1 MQKNLFVFCLLLFA
15 VICFSQNS
23 ITGNV
28 LDSDK
33 NAISGCH
40 LHFGS
45 KSVSSDLYGKFR
57 FKNIPNGK
65 IKINVSCVGYQSID
79 STITIYGNTEIS
91 FVLKTKTTLLPE
103 VAVKNKTNSYNQS
116 VLEQKIKIETLEK
129 YSNQSLGE
137 ALKEVTGVSLLK
149 TGSNIIK
156 PIVNGLHSSRVPVI
170 TNNVRLED
178 QQWGSEHAPNFDV
191 NAAGK
196 ITVIKGASGLQY
208 SGDAVGGLIIIEP
221 RVIKKDTLFGK
232 TLFSLASNGRG
243 GTLSSS
249 IHKGNDKNWSWNV
262 LGTFKYLGDKSSPNY
277 ILSNSGNREINFTGD
292 ATFTGKNYNI
302 TAFYSLYNANTGI
315 LSASHTGNVT
325 DLYNSINNQIP
336 SVINNFSYTIKNPKQ
351 QVQHHIAKLN
361 YNYFFNET
369 ASLATQY
376 SFQFNKRL
384 EFDVRRGD
392 FNNKAAL
399 DLQLKTHT
407 INIDYK
413 KVYHDWNL
421 KSGISASYQNNFA
434 NPSTGIRPLIPNYN
448 KLDAGIYGIASH
460 NFTES
465 LTFDSGIRYDF
476 SNIKA
481 TKYYLKSRWDD
492 RNYSPQ
498 FSSFIIGEDGNQWLT
513 KPEFTFNNLSASAGI
528 HNEFKK
534 KWDLYFNF
542 SLASRNPNPSEFF
555 SDGLHHSTGV
565 IELGDLKL
573 EKEKSFKVATTIQ
586 KKWNGFS
593 IILNPYI
600 NSINNYMFL
609 KPVGFETTIRGA
621 FPVWEYQQT
630 NALLSGLD
638 FETQLKLNNNWNHQF
653 SLALVNGR
661 DVSNKESL
669 IDMPPLNINNKI
681 QFTKKEWYQL
691 LLELKSEIV
700 ASQTQFPNNNFTTN
714 IVVNETLTPVV
725 VDISSPPK
733 GYHLLHFYS
742 EIKFKTTAKI
752 DTTVAFSIQNIFNAN
767 YRDYLNRQ
775 RFFADE
781 MGRNFQLQ
789 LKINY

>member
-1 MQKNLFVFCLLLFA
+1 MQKNLFG
-15 VICFSQNS
+15 ICFLLCIEICFAQNS
-23 ITGNV
+23 I
-28 LDSDK
+28 
-33 NAISGCH
+33 SGKIYNTNNSTIVGSH
-40 LHFGS
+40 VHIGS
-45 KSVSSDLYGKFR
+45 KSVSSDSDGNYSI
-57 FKNIPNGK
+57 KNLPIGLLKVN
-65 IKINVSCVGYQSID
+65 ISCVGYQTID
-79 STITIYGNTEIS
+79 STITVLGNSEIN
-91 FVLKTKTTLLPE
+91 FVLKAKQYLLNEVIVKTK
-103 VAVKNKTNSYNQS
+103 KNTYNQS
-116 VLEQKIKIETLEK
+116 VLEQKIKTETIEK

-137 ALKEVTGVSLLK
+137 ALKEVTGVSILK
-149 TGSNIIK
+149 TGSNIMK
-156 PIVNGLHSSRVPVI
+156 PIINGLHSSRVPVI

-191 NAAGK
+191 NAAAK

-221 RVIKKDTLFGK
+221 TMVKKDTLFGK
-232 TLFSLASNGRG
+232 TLLSLASNGRG
-243 GTLSSS
+243 GTISSS
-249 IHKGNDKNWSWNV
+249 LHKGNDKNWSWNT
-262 LGTFKYLGDKSSPNY
+262 LATYKYLGDRTAPNY
-277 ILSNSGNREINFTGD
+277 VLSNTGNREINFTGD
-292 ATFTGKNYNI
+292 VTFSGKKYDVS
-302 TAFYSLYNANTGI
+302 AFYSLYNANNGI
-315 LSASHTGNVT
+315 LSASHTGNVN

-336 SVINNFSYTIKNPKQ
+336 AIVEDFTYTIKNPKQ
-351 QVQHHIAKLN
+351 QVQHHIAKFN

-407 INIDYK
+407 VNVDYK

-421 KSGISASYQNNFA
+421 KSGISGSYQNNFA
-434 NPSTGIRPLIPNYN
+434 NPSTGIRPLIPNYD
-448 KLDAGIYGIASH
+448 KVDAGIYVIANH

-465 LTFDSGIRYDF
+465 LTFDTGIRYDF
-476 SNIKA
+476 STINA
-481 TKYYLKSRWDD
+481 TKFYLKSRWDE
-492 RNYSPQ
+492 RNYSPE
-498 FSSFIIGEDGNQWLT
+498 FDNFIVGENGNQWLT
-513 KPEFTFNNLSASAGI
+513 KPNFTFHNLSTSAGI
-528 HNEFKK
+528 HYEFQK
-534 KWDLYFNF
+534 KWDLYFNV

-573 EKEKSFKVATTIQ
+573 EKEKSFKVATTLL
-586 KKWNGFS
+586 KKWTGFS
-593 IILNPYI
+593 ISFNPYI
-600 NSINNYMFL
+600 NSIYNYMFL

-630 NALLSGLD
+630 NALLTGFDL
-638 FETQLKLNNNWNHQF
+638 ETQLSLNNNWNHQF
-653 SLALVNGR
+653 SLALVHGR

-669 IDMPPLNINNKI
+669 IDMPPLNSINKI
-681 QFTKKEWYQL
+681 QFSKKEWHQL
-691 LLELKSEIV
+691 VLELKSEIV
-700 ASQTQFPNNNFTTN
+700 TRQTQFPNNNFETN
-714 IVVNETLTPVV
+714 IIVNETLTPII
-725 VDISSPPK
+725 VDVSSPPK

-742 EIKFKTTAKI
+742 EIKFKTINKI
-752 DTTVAFSIQNIFNAN
+752 NTTIAFSIQNLLNTN

-781 MGRNFQLQ
+781 MGRNLQLQ